1 LANSLRIAVDAM
13 GGDHGPSLTVSA
25 LLESLSHHSNVS
37 ALLFGDR
44 DELSSQLK
52 KSSDA
57 SLLSRIEIRHS
68 DCNVTDTDKPSA
80 VIRNKRDS
88 SMGLALQAVANDEA
102 DAFVSA
108 GNTGAIMALG
118 LYYLKTLPGISRPAI
133 CTAIPTSTGRSY
145 VLDLGANLDCSSE
158 QLYQFGLLGS
168 LMAVELDGIDSP
180 VVRLLNVGEEDNKGH
195 AYIQDAASLL
205 ESETLINYC
214 GYIEGNGIFEGGTDV
229 VVCDGFSGNIALK
242 TSEGLIAMVT
252 SLFRDAVGNSWL
264 AKLALGLLKTP
275 LLKLKAQLD
284 PAIYNGAYFLGLN
297 GVVVKSHGRASR
309 SAFVRAIDVAIDAAE
324 HNLPEVLSPILKQ
337 KMDKQINVEDI

>member
-1 LANSLRIAVDAM
+1 M
-13 GGDHGPSLTVSA
+13 GGDHGPRTTVSA
-25 LLESLSHHSNVS
+25 LLESLSHHSNVN

-44 DELSSQLK
+44 EELATQLK
-52 KSSDA
+52 NCTDSA
-57 SLLSRIEIRHS
+57 VLSRIELRHS
-68 DCNVTDTDKPSA
+68 ECSVCDTDKPSA

-88 SMGLALQAVANDEA
+88 SMGLALQALANDEA

-118 LYYLKTLPGISRPAI
+118 LFYVKSLPGISRPAI

-145 VLDLGANLDCSSE
+145 VLDLGANLDCSAE
-158 QLYQFGLLGS
+158 QLYQFALLGS
-168 LMAVELDGIDSP
+168 MMAAELDGIDSP

-195 AYIQDAASLL
+195 AYIQEAATLL
-205 ESETLINYC
+205 ETEPLINYR

-252 SLFRDAVGNSWL
+252 GQFRAAVGNSWL
-264 AKLALGLLKTP
+264 AKSALLLLKAP

-297 GVVVKSHGRASR
+297 AVVVKSHGRASHT
-309 SAFVRAIDVAIDAAE
+309 AFVHALDVAIDAAE
-324 HNLPEVLSPILKQ
+324 HQLPEVLSPILKQ
-337 KMDKQINVEDI
+337 KLDNQINL

>member
-1 LANSLRIAVDAM
+1 M
-13 GGDHGPSLTVSA
+13 GGDHGPRVTVSA
-25 LLESLSHHSNVS
+25 LLESLSHHSNVH

-44 DELSSQLK
+44 DELATQLK
-52 KSSDA
+52 NCIDSA
-57 SLLSRIEIRHS
+57 VLSRIEVRHS
-68 DCNVTDTDKPSA
+68 DCSVCDTDKPSA

-88 SMGLALQAVANDEA
+88 SMGLALQALANNEA

-118 LYYLKTLPGISRPAI
+118 LYYVKSLPGISRPAI

-145 VLDLGANLDCSSE
+145 VLDLGANLDCSAQ
-158 QLYQFGLLGS
+158 QLYQFALLGS
-168 LMAVELDGIDSP
+168 MMAAELDGIDSP

-205 ESETLINYC
+205 ENEPLINYS
-214 GYIEGNGIFEGGTDV
+214 GYIEGNGIFAGGTDV

-252 SLFRDAVGNSWL
+252 ALFRTAVGNSWL
-264 AKLALGLLKTP
+264 AKLALLLLKKP

-297 GVVVKSHGRASR
+297 AVVVKSHGRASQA
-309 SAFVRAIDVAIDAAE
+309 AFVRALDVAIDAAE

-337 KMDKQINVEDI
+337 KMDNQIKIEEI